1 MDQDIAVR
9 FNGLS
14 IGKSRRLLGLQL
26 AGVKLSSNRLGNN
39 GKKKYCSSHGKEL
52 GEQIEGEVGAKRDA
66 QSHPGVMCW
75 EKWVLSTGNAP
86 GVWLGNKRTIS

>member
-1 MDQDIAVR
+1 VDQDIAVR

-39 GKKKYCSSHGKEL
+39 GKKIL
-52 GEQIEGEVGAKRDA
+52 QLPWEG
-66 QSHPGVMCW
+66 
-75 EKWVLSTGNAP
+75 TG
-86 GVWLGNKRTIS
+86 

>member
-39 GKKKYCSSHGKEL
+39 GKKNTAAPMG
-52 GEQIEGEVGAKRDA
+52 RN
-66 QSHPGVMCW
+66 
-75 EKWVLSTGNAP
+75 WVS
-86 GVWLGNKRTIS
+86 K